1 MRRTMRLQILL
12 PTHIVVD
19 QKVSKIVAEAENGYF
34 CMLPRHIDFVAALAP
49 SILYFSTANNE
60 ERFYAIKQAV
70 LVKCGQDV
78 RVSTFGATQ
87 GTDLNKLKGAV
98 VRDALDMDE
107 HERSA
112 RSALARLEAGTIRR
126 FMQLEEGRHE

>member
-1 MRRTMRLQILL
+1 MPRTMQLQILL
-12 PTHIVVD
+12 PTHVVID

-34 CMLPRHIDFVAALAP
+34 CMLPRHIDFVAALVP
-49 SILYFSTANNE
+49 SIFYFSTINDD

-78 RVSTFGATQ
+78 RVSTFGAIHSN
-87 GTDLNKLKGAV
+87 DLNKLRDAV
-98 VRDALDMDE
+98 VRDTLEMDE
-107 HERSA
+107 HERLA

-126 FMQLEEGRHE
+126 FMQLEEGRHD